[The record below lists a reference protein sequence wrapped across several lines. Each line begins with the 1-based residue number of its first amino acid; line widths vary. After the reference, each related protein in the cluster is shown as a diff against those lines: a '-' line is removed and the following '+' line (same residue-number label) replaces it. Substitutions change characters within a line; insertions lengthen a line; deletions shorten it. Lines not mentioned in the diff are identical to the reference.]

1 MHQQHVVIVGAGIIG
16 LATAYNLLRQGMHQV
31 TVLEQATVDHRQA
44 SSHGISRLLRF
55 EYGNDTFYPEMVR
68 LSLKHWKQLEQYTQQ
83 RLYTQTGT
91 LGMGRGPD
99 SLSEQSY
106 HTLRSLGYPLE
117 RLSRQ
122 ASAQRF
128 PQFCTQDYDFLSYN
142 ANAGMLHASLCLQTL
157 RTSIRQLGGIIL
169 EHHRATAIRHDNARQ
184 PIRIQLEA
192 LNEIVADRVVV
203 AAGPWVHRILRD
215 EIELPIQLTRQYL
228 LYFANLPLKEFS
240 LPAFPAFM
248 ADDLYGFPIHKYG
261 NNGPAWLKAAS
272 HTFGAPAEP
281 GELSTIDEQVIKNV
295 AQRLY
300 DLIPALKKAELAK
313 VESYI
318 YDVSLDEDFI
328 LDYLPQDKRIVL
340 ASGFTGHAFKFGIL
354 LGELLSALVCDD
366 EPLVPLTRFRL
377 ARFAAHQWHLPA
389 PSVA

>member
-16 LATAYNLLRQGMHQV
+16 LATAYNLLRQGMRQV
-31 TVLEQATVDHRQA
+31 TVLEQATVDHGQA

-68 LSLKHWKQLEQYTQQ
+68 LSLKRWKQLEQRTRQY
-83 RLYTQTGT
+83 LYTPTGT
-91 LGMGRGPD
+91 LALGQGPN
-99 SLSEQSY
+99 SFSEQSY
-106 HTLRSLGYPLE
+106 QTLRSLGYTLE
-117 RLSRQ
+117 RLNHS
-122 ASAQRF
+122 AGAQRF
-128 PQFCTQDYDFLSYN
+128 PQFRMQDYDFLSYN

-157 RTSIRQLGGIIL
+157 RTSIREMGGTIL
-169 EHHRATAIRHDNARQ
+169 EHHQVTAIRHDNARQ
-184 PIRIQLEA
+184 PIRIQLA
-192 LNEIVADRVVV
+192 ARNEIVADRVVI
-203 AAGPWVHRILRD
+203 AAGPWVHRVLRN

-240 LPAFPAFM
+240 IPAFPAFM
-248 ADDLYGFPIHKYG
+248 ADDLYGFPIHKQG

-281 GELSTIDEQVIKNV
+281 DEVPVIDEHVIKHV
-295 AQRLY
+295 THRLY
-300 DLIPALKKAELAK
+300 DLIPALKQAELAK

-328 LDYLPQDKRIVL
+328 LDYLPHDKRIVL
-340 ASGFTGHAFKFGIL
+340 ATGFTGHAFKFGIL
-354 LGELLSALVCDD
+354 LGELLGSLVCDD

-377 ARFAAHQWHLPA
+377 ARFARQWQTPA

>member
-1 MHQQHVVIVGAGIIG
+1 MQQQHVVIVGAGIIG

-31 TVLEQATVDHRQA
+31 TVLEQETVDHGQA

-55 EYGNDTFYPEMVR
+55 EYGTDTFYPEMVR
-68 LSLKHWKQLEQYTQQ
+68 LSLKRWQQLEQYTGQ
-83 RLYTQTGT
+83 RLYTPTGT
-91 LGMGRGPD
+91 LGMGRGTD
-99 SLSEQSY
+99 SMSEQSY
-106 HTLRSLGYPLE
+106 RTLHGQGYPLE
-117 RLSRQ
+117 RLSHS
-122 ASAQRF
+122 AVAQRF
-128 PQFCTQDYDFLSYN
+128 PQFCTQGYDFLSYH

-157 RTSIRQLGGIIL
+157 RTAIREMGGTIL
-169 EHHRATAIRHDNARQ
+169 EYHQATAIRHDNIRQ
-184 PIRIQLEA
+184 PICIQLA
-192 LNEIVADRVVV
+192 ARNEIVADRVVI

-215 EIELPIQLTRQYL
+215 EIDLPIQLTRQYL

-248 ADDLYGFPIHKYG
+248 ADDLYGFPIHKHG

-281 GELSTIDEQVIKNV
+281 GEVPVIDEQVIKDV
-295 AQRLY
+295 TQRLY
-300 DLIPALKKAELAK
+300 QLIPALRKAELAK

-328 LDYLPQDKRIVL
+328 LDYLPQDRRIVL
-340 ASGFTGHAFKFGIL
+340 ATGFTGHAFKFGIL
-354 LGELLSALVCDD
+354 LGELLSSLVCDE

-377 ARFAAHQWHLPA
+377 ARFAHQWRIPT